1 MIRRTKSWLDGRFG
15 SWRGLVRLV
24 IANLLWRLGPYRKY
38 GRIDA
43 GRVRRVVFVCQ
54 GNICRSPF
62 AQFAAAA
69 TIANIPVTSVGLGAS
84 EGERAFETALA
95 AGKAFSIDMSAH
107 RAVAARG
114 FEFRDGDLCL
124 VMEDRHI
131 PLLLPH
137 LRGKDVQVGLL
148 GLWCR
153 PRFALLYDPHRLGEA
168 YFLTCFDR
176 IRRSVDGLAEAL
188 RSARPAGQE
197 RASESPDPDEGAAFA
212 RERRDQAFPAT
223 AARSAR
229 NGIGSET

>member
-15 SWRGLVRLV
+15 SWRGLVRLA
-24 IANLLWRLGPYRKY
+24 IADLLWWLGPYRKY
-38 GRIDA
+38 GRIDP
-43 GRVRRVVFVCQ
+43 GKVKRVVFVCQ

-62 AQFAAAA
+62 AQYAAAGA
-69 TIANIPVTSVGLGAS
+69 IADLPVTSVGLGAS
-84 EGERAFETALA
+84 EGEGAFETALA
-95 AGKAFSIDMSAH
+95 VAGAFSIDMATH

-114 FEFRDGDLCL
+114 FAFRDGDLCL

-131 PLLLPH
+131 PVLLPY

-168 YFLTCFDR
+168 YFLACFDR
-176 IRRSVDGLAEAL
+176 IRRSVEGLAGDL
-188 RSARPAGQE
+188 RSARPDGQD
-197 RASESPDPDEGAAFA
+197 RASEPPGPDEGAAFVRA
-212 RERRDQAFPAT
+212 RRDQALPAT
-223 AARSAR
+223 AARSAK